1 MRLGKKSVEQFLSG
15 MKEIDYVKI
24 EKWKKVKTMQEAN
37 EESKNSDLIGE
48 MRGPQDKYKCY

>member
-24 EKWKKVKTMQEAN
+24 ENWKKVKTMKRCKKLT
-37 EESKNSDLIGE
+37 KNLKIAI
-48 MRGPQDKYKCY
+48 